1 MKVTVV
7 RCYVVVHGT
16 VPTPNITNVK
26 GGVWGDDLAQ
36 LTESEYLPSF
46 TIPINTVWC
55 FSVGAQFVTVVS
67 SDIVGDGVTH
77 T

>member
-1 MKVTVV
+1 M
-7 RCYVVVHGT
+7 
-16 VPTPNITNVK
+16 
-26 GGVWGDDLAQ
+26 WGDDLAQ